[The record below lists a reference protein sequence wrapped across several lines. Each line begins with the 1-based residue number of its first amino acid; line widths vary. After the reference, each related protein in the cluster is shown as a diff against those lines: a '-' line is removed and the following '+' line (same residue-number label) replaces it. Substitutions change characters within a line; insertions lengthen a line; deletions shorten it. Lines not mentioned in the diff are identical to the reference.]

1 MHFLVFLF
9 LHAQSLKVDTR
20 NSDIISSN
28 YDTQTN
34 AHNNR

>member
-9 LHAQSLKVDTR
+9 LHDTR

-28 YDTQTN
+28 FDAQTN